1 MKMKIRMHL
10 ICSKS
15 ATTAGR
21 KATQLLSSLQLLV
34 FLLLL
39 QCFFSIVSIFPCTS
53 LLYRR
58 WLRSFDSLGSFDWLA
73 AMVFREG
80 AYDSNN
86 CLLNLIIVG
95 PKQQTS

>member
-58 WLRSFDSLGSFDWLA
+58 WLRSFDWLA

-95 PKQQTS
+95 PKQQAS